1 MTNTGDARLDHE
13 GYIIPSGEYVAALYE
28 SFVSEQEWN
37 DGETYLTR
45 PAVTPVATF
54 FAIKSNDYTMAD
66 YGQSLTSLGRYCTA
80 AEVATEDLWTRDL
93 EEFESARDHA
103 YDRWVYENWS
113 G

>member
-1 MTNTGDARLDHE
+1 
-13 GYIIPSGEYVAALYE
+13 
-28 SFVSEQEWN
+28 
-37 DGETYLTR
+37 
-45 PAVTPVATF
+45 
-54 FAIKSNDYTMAD
+54 MAD